1 MKVAVIGAGISGVTT
16 AYSLARRGCEVT
28 VYDKHDYAGMQ
39 TSFANGGQF
48 SVSNSEVWTT
58 WGNVLKGAKWLL
70 KKDAPLLIRPAPSW
84 SKLKWVS
91 EFLWNTATGRYEKDT
106 RETIGLALRAR
117 GLYLDIAEREG
128 LEFNLV
134 RKGILHFYRDAH
146 YFEAAKYAV
155 DRLYKGVERHV
166 VSPDEIARMEP
177 SLNIEGVIGGVYTPD
192 DMSGDTHKL
201 CTGLRSRLADH
212 YGVEFC
218 LGRKLTMQEL
228 RVVQN
233 INDAV
238 VICTGV
244 DSAHISKAI
253 GDPLNIYPV
262 KGYSITIPTYGK
274 THASYLDDQAKIV
287 CSHLGDRIRVAGTAE
302 LDGCDYDIRMDRIA
316 PLTKWAKLN
325 LNISTEH
332 AVPWAG
338 LRPMTPS
345 LLPIVRKA
353 KADRF
358 WFNTG
363 HGHLGLTLAAATAE
377 IIAGEITAR

>member
-16 AYSLARRGCEVT
+16 AYSLARKGCEVT
-28 VYDKHDYAGMQ
+28 VYDKHDHPGMQ

-58 WGNVLKGAKWLL
+58 WGNVLKGATWLL
-70 KKDAPLLIRPAPSW
+70 KKDAPLLIRPTPTW

-91 EFLWNTATGRYEKDT
+91 EFLWNTATGRYEDDT
-106 RETIGLALRAR
+106 RKTIGLALWSR
-117 GLYLDIAEREG
+117 GLYLDMAEREG
-128 LEFNLV
+128 LQFDLV
-134 RKGILHFYRDAH
+134 EEGILHFYRDPH

-155 DRLYKGVERHV
+155 DHLYKGVERHV
-166 VSPDEIARMEP
+166 VSPDEIERIAP
-177 SLNIEGVIGGVYTPD
+177 SLNTEGIIGGVYTPD

-201 CTGLRSRLADH
+201 CTGLRLRLAEH
-212 YGVEFC
+212 YGVEFS
-218 LGRKLTMQEL
+218 LGHELTWQEL
-228 RVVQN
+228 HDVKN
-233 INDAV
+233 ENDHV
-238 VICTGV
+238 VICAGV
-244 DSAHISKAI
+244 DSARISKEL

-262 KGYSITIPTYGK
+262 KGYSISIPT
-274 THASYLDDQAKIV
+274 TSAPHSSYLDDQAKIV

-302 LDGCDYDIRMDRIA
+302 LDGCNYDIRMDRIA
-316 PLTKWAKLN
+316 PLIKWAKLN
-325 LNISTEH
+325 LNLSTEH

-345 LLPIVRKA
+345 LLPVVRKS

>member
-1 MKVAVIGAGISGVTT
+1 MKVAVIGAGITGITT
-16 AYSLARRGCEVT
+16 AYSLVRRGCSVT

-58 WGNVLKGAKWLL
+58 WSNVLKGAKWLL

-91 EFLWNTATGRYEKDT
+91 EFLWNTATGRYENDT
-106 RETIGLALRAR
+106 RATIDLGLRAR
-117 GLYLDIAEREG
+117 ELYQDMAAREG
-128 LEFNLV
+128 LTFDLT
-134 RKGILHFYRDAH
+134 RKGILHFYRDPA
-146 YFEAAKYAV
+146 YFEAAKNAMNGV
-155 DRLYKGVERHV
+155 YKDMERHV
-166 VSPDEIARMEP
+166 VGPSEIAHIEP
-177 SLNIEGVIGGVYTPD
+177 TLNIEGIIGGIYTPG
-192 DMSGDTHKL
+192 DMNGDTHKL
-201 CTGLRSRLADH
+201 CTDLRRCLTGR
-212 YGVEFC
+212 YGVEFNM
-218 LGRKLTMQEL
+218 GHEL
-228 RVVQN
+228 SEQQLLNVSNR
-233 INDAV
+233 NDAV

-244 DSAHISKAI
+244 DSARLSRAI

-262 KGYSITIPTYGK
+262 KGYSISIPT
-274 THASYLDDQAKIV
+274 TAVPHMSFLDDQAKIV
-287 CSHLGDRIRVAGTAE
+287 CSHLGDRVRVAGTAE
-302 LDGCDYDIRMDRIA
+302 LGGENYDIRMDRIA
-316 PLTKWAKLN
+316 PLIKWAKLN
-325 LNISTEH
+325 LNVSTEH

-345 LLPIVRKA
+345 LLPVVRKA

-377 IIAGEITAR
+377 IISEQITGE